1 MCEEEEEGFFPQ
13 GDRRRLVLTI
23 IETAKD
29 GEGMTATHSCKKT
42 YFVKNRV
49 GDIISITTPAIYVR
63 NLPQDLIGGK
73 SVNRENIR
81 VILDE
86 DPDICGLYPLNDKHE
101 ATFQNSIPFI
111 SEPTDLFYLQT
122 EKMDWTTFERMTG
135 YDLWHRRLG
144 HTPNQFIKL
153 SIDHSIGLEKLKAK
167 KFSEHQKC
175 PSCMIGKS
183 QLNNY
188 PDSIPR
194 ADLPLK
200 KVTFDLITSKIT
212 SIEGYNYGAILTDD
226 CSEYRWEYGLKTKDD
241 MIDVAQQWYAEIAE
255 LRQKYQ
261 LLVVLRDN
269 AGENSSKEIKDFF
282 TSKGVMNYFSTPY
295 EPWQDGISEASIKSL
310 LMLTRTEMAESGMA
324 GRFWFSATIHA
335 KNCRNA
341 TYKKRVGTTPHA
353 KIFGSKK
360 DVSKFKPF
368 GCRAYVHLNKERRE
382 PGKHAPRAVEAIH
395 LGFASDMNMS
405 SYKFW
410 IPSTGQIMCTN
421 QARFDEE
428 LFPYRNKEMIDG
440 RISEDN
446 EVEILSQVQNEVKWI
461 EYAPYIDLN
470 DFEKVHVGD
479 GSEYIL

>member
-1 MCEEEEEGFFPQ
+1 MASTPGTYAESVYQ
-13 GDRRRLVLTI
+13 I
-23 IETAKD
+23 IK
-29 GEGMTATHSCKKT
+29 
-42 YFVKNRV
+42 
-49 GDIISITTPAIYVR
+49 
-63 NLPQDLIGGK
+63 
-73 SVNRENIR
+73 
-81 VILDE
+81 
-86 DPDICGLYPLNDKHE
+86 
-101 ATFQNSIPFI
+101 
-111 SEPTDLFYLQT
+111 
-122 EKMDWTTFERMTG
+122 
-135 YDLWHRRLG
+135 
-144 HTPNQFIKL
+144 
-153 SIDHSIGLEKLKAK
+153 IGLEKFKGK

-212 SIEGYNYGAILTDD
+212 SIEGYNYGAVLTND

-335 KNCRNA
+335 
-341 TYKKRVGTTPHA
+341 
-353 KIFGSKK
+353 
-360 DVSKFKPF
+360 
-368 GCRAYVHLNKERRE
+368 
-382 PGKHAPRAVEAIH
+382 PRAVEAIH

-479 GSEYIL
+479 GSEYILRSITKPDVYMKVSRESFFQSLLKKNSDELLSKARALVARMEAEPPWTSEGNPTRVKGLPSSINPSKPPRSYRDAMTREDRQEWGEAYLRSIKASSSKGPSRSLDPQRVQRYWTQPLVLITR